1 MAAGLNRPMPPVIA
15 LVGRPDC
22 GKTTLLEKLIPELV
36 RRGLKVGTIK
46 HHVHAFEMDREGKDT
61 WRHKRA
67 GAHVVA
73 LSSPTGLGV
82 IRDNDH
88 DPLVAELIDR
98 YFYDVDLVLAEGYK
112 HSDLP
117 KIEVFRRSVHAAP
130 LPDRD
135 ASWLA
140 IVSDLRP
147 EGDLPWFGLDETVT
161 LADFLV
167 ARLPQP
173 STPPR
178 AILLVDGQPV
188 ALNNFVEHFLARTV
202 AGMTSSLKGC
212 EGAREITITIR
223 PDQHETR

>member
-1 MAAGLNRPMPPVIA
+1 MSLGRPTTMPPVIA
-15 LVGRPDC
+15 FVGKPDC

-88 DPLVAELIDR
+88 DQAVPELLDR

-112 HSDLP
+112 HTDLP
-117 KIEVFRRSVHAAP
+117 KIEVFRSAVYDAP

-135 ASWLA
+135 QTWLA
-140 IVSDLRP
+140 LVSDLRP
-147 EGDLPWFGLDETVT
+147 DGDLPWFGLDEIVP
-161 LADFLV
+161 LADFMV
-167 ARLPQP
+167 ERLLKIA
-173 STPPR
+173 TRPR
-178 AILLVDGQPV
+178 TTLLVDGRPV
-188 ALNNFVEHFLARTV
+188 ALNNFVEQFLARTID
-202 AGMTSSLKGC
+202 GMTSSLKGC
-212 EGAREITITIR
+212 DRAGEITITIR
-223 PDQHETR
+223 PDHADH

>member
-1 MAAGLNRPMPPVIA
+1 MPPVIA

-22 GKTTLLEKLIPELV
+22 GKTTLLEKLLPELN

-82 IRDNDH
+82 IRDTDH
-88 DPLVAELIDR
+88 DPAVPELLDR

-112 HSDLP
+112 HTDLP
-117 KIEVFRRSVHAAP
+117 KIEVFRSSVHAAP

-135 ASWLA
+135 ATWLA
-140 IVSDLRP
+140 LVSDLRP
-147 EGDLPWFGLDETVT
+147 EGDLPWFGLEEIAA
-161 LADFLV
+161 LADFLM
-167 ARLPQP
+167 ARQP
-173 STPPR
+173 KPPPPPR
-178 AILLVDGQPV
+178 ASLLVDGQSV
-188 ALNNFVEHFLARTV
+188 ALNNFVEQILAKTIT
-202 AGMTSSLKGC
+202 GMTSSLKGC
-212 EGAREITITIR
+212 AQAREITITIR
-223 PDQHETR
+223 PGDHADR